1 MASRPASV
9 RLFELT
15 LIALL
20 LALLL
25 LLSPLKQWWAA
36 LDAPWYAPYLLW
48 AFVILLSAVLQQ
60 RLRGA
65 DTDREDGS

>member
-1 MASRPASV
+1 MASRSASV
-9 RLFELT
+9 QLLELT

-48 AFVILLSAVLQQ
+48 AFIILLSAVLQQ

-65 DTDREDGS
+65 DGEDEG